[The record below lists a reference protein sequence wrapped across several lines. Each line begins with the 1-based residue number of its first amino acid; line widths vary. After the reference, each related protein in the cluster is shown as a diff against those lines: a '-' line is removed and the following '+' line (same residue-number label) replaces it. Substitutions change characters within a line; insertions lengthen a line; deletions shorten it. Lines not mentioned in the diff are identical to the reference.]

1 MEQEVTATDSDGHMV
16 KRMLCSTKNVLP
28 AYYVPGILRGA
39 RDSTMKKN
47 GQRSLLLFELFG
59 GERQIIKTIK
69 ISSMIGR
76 DVFYREK

>member
-39 RDSTMKKN
+39 RDSTMKK
-47 GQRSLLLFELFG
+47 
-59 GERQIIKTIK
+59 
-69 ISSMIGR
+69 MDR
-76 DVFYREK
+76 DLYFYLNFLVVRDR